1 MKNNPLNAYRET
13 KIKTAGQAKLIV
25 MLYDEAIKQIDLA
38 QSYLE
43 DNSKAL
49 DQVNNAVGKAQDC
62 ITELMASLN
71 FEKGGE
77 LAQNL
82 FNLYMFFNQQ
92 LMQGNI
98 DKDTEPM
105 KLVKGH
111 LNELREAWIEAD
123 KKLKSNGGSSSGGV
137 NIAG

>member
-1 MKNNPLNAYRET
+1 MNNNPLNAYRET

-25 MLYDEAIKQIDLA
+25 MLYDEAIKQIEYA
-38 QSYLE
+38 ESYLE
-43 DNSKAL
+43 EDAKAL
-49 DQVNNAVGKAQDC
+49 DKVNNALGKAQDC

-71 FEKGGE
+71 FDKGGE
-77 LAQNL
+77 IAQNL

-92 LMQGNI
+92 LMQANI
-98 DKDTEPM
+98 DKDKKPM
-105 KLVKGH
+105 ELVKGH